1 MTLVFEGCYPE
12 RLKVWVPAFR
22 NKDIM
27 EDTLRALGQIL
38 LKAVPTFLLVV
49 FLHFYLK
56 KMFFQPLEKVLRQRF
71 EATEGARKLADQALA
86 RASARTAEYE
96 AAIRAARSEIYQS
109 QEQFY
114 KQLQESQSAQIAA
127 ARQAAEEGV
136 LAARAQL
143 ARDVEA
149 AKLSLTQS
157 AESLASEIADTIL
170 RGNAA

>member
-1 MTLVFEGCYPE
+1 M
-12 RLKVWVPAFR
+12 
-22 NKDIM
+22 D
-27 EDTLRALGQIL
+27 DTLRALGEIL

-56 KMFFQPLEKVLRQRF
+56 KMFFQPMERVLRERF
-71 EATEGARKLADQALA
+71 EATEGARKLAEQALA
-86 RASARTAEYE
+86 RAAARTAEYE
-96 AAIRAARSEIYQS
+96 AAIRAARSEIYQG

-127 ARQAAEEGV
+127 ARQSAEAAIHE
-136 LAARAQL
+136 AKAQL

-149 AKLSLTQS
+149 AKL
-157 AESLASEIADTIL
+157 ALAYSTEMLAAEIADSLL